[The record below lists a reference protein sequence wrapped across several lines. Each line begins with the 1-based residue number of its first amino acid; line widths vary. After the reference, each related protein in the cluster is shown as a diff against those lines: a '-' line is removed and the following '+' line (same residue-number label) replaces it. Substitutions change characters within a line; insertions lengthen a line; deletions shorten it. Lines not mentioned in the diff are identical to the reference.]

1 MQGNIAK
8 LPLATL
14 IWVAALIAPAFA
26 ADDWQKFLEALRQR
40 HYFDTAQ
47 EYLERRA
54 ADPTVSAEF
63 KRNVP
68 YEQALILIE
77 SAAGVRDPQVRDRQL
92 DQAQAKLK
100 EFIASEKDPRLSAQA
115 RDRLGN
121 LLRYRA
127 ADLMARAG
135 DQPKLRADAQTLY
148 KEAITVFDDLAAQLR
163 KQLDAMPAGE
173 QKELR
178 EEIGGQWL
186 GACLNAGR
194 TTFDLA
200 MCAPANSDARIAGLK
215 STAKQCG
222 TLYQKYPKRLGAAY
236 AHFYEGRASEEL
248 GERTKAL
255 TAYQDLMMDLTES
268 DAAFR
273 PLKTQA
279 MRQALALWVADKNY
293 ATAVD
298 KSLVWAKS
306 AKGDELQD
314 ADWLSV
320 KLSTAAALNGVAVT
334 LPKKD
339 PKAAAYFKDAREL
352 IGDVLKSKN
361 TELQRP
367 ARELLAQIGTNTA
380 GGTAGAQ
387 ATSADAA
394 PKKMVHLA
402 GGNTVL
408 ANTSQAGDTARSADV
423 KSFDAAF
430 DKLKEAAEDLQGAQD
445 ALALAQQE
453 EKPDAKLIAD
463 LKASIAEKPKQ
474 ILPLCQ
480 QAIEL
485 ADAKSNV
492 DKLNETRYLLCYFN
506 YTQGNYYEAAVIGQF
521 MAKTQ
526 PKAAGAQRCAHLALA
541 SLDAIARK
549 ERQAGRDPSYES
561 GKIAELAQYIIGQW
575 ADQPEAAVAVEVL
588 LNSALNSGDYEKAM
602 ATLKRIPP
610 DSKARADA
618 EVRLGHALWS
628 KYLRRAAELR
638 EQKTGDGTQSAL
650 DDPKNKKELE
660 SLVKQAQ
667 QALEHAAERLRK
679 SEEVSDRGVLAMVAL
694 AQLYVKQSQNDKAI
708 AILQDPKIGPLTLLD
723 AKNPA
728 VQAEGIPAEIY
739 RIAVRAYIGA
749 QPSQLDKAAKT
760 LNSLEQL
767 SASEGKA
774 SNFTQLLV
782 GIAYDL
788 VQQFDDLKSSGDKE
802 KQAQL
807 AKSIDT
813 FLTRILQRAATAD
826 FNTLNWVAAAYEDL
840 AGTVSPDDPT
850 QTTKPSA
857 DAVTYYQQATKAY
870 DEIFSRAKADAK
882 FMPAGKETALKFRSA
897 LDSRNAGKYDSAI
910 AAFAE
915 ILKQNPNQLP
925 VQVEAARTYQMRG
938 ANEKPDWYGSAIKG
952 GSGPADSVWGWGKI
966 SQMTRSSEK
975 FRDTFHQARYNIA
988 VCRKEWAETYKD
1000 ADKRR
1005 EELELA
1011 KDAIRSTRDFEST
1024 MGGDRW
1030 KPQYDK
1036 LLRSIQKEL
1045 GQPVIGLIE
1054 FEPKTVEPT
1063 ATETKK

>member
-8 LPLATL
+8 LPLAML
-14 IWVAALIAPAFA
+14 ICVAALIAPAFA
-26 ADDWQKFLEALRQR
+26 ADDSQRFLEALRQR

-54 ADPTVSAEF
+54 SDPNVSAEF

-77 SAAGVRDPQVRDRQL
+77 SAAAVRDPQVRDRQL

-100 EFIASEKDPRLSAQA
+100 EFIASQKDPHSLAQA

-127 ADLMARAG
+127 ADLVARAG
-135 DQPKLRADAQTLY
+135 DQPKLRAEAQASY
-148 KEAITVFDDLAAQLR
+148 KEAIAVFDDLAAQLR

-200 MCAPANSDARIAGLK
+200 MGAPASSDAHIEGLK
-215 STAKQCG
+215 ATIKQCG

-236 AHFYEGRASEEL
+236 AHFYEGRANEEL

-255 TAYQDLMMDLTES
+255 AVYQDLMIDLTES

-314 ADWLSV
+314 GDWLSV
-320 KLSTAAALNGVAVT
+320 KLSTAAALNGLAAT

-339 PKAAAYFKDAREL
+339 PKTAAYFRDAREL
-352 IGDVLKSKN
+352 VSDVLKSKN
-361 TELQRP
+361 TEMQKP
-367 ARELLAQIGTNTA
+367 ARELLAQIGT
-380 GGTAGAQ
+380 GAASATSAQ
-387 ATSADAA
+387 TTSADAA
-394 PKKMVHLA
+394 PRMVHLA
-402 GGNTVL
+402 GRNTVL
-408 ANTSQAGDTARSADV
+408 ASTSQADDTARSADV

-430 DKLKEAAEDLQGAQD
+430 DKLKEAAEDLQGTQD
-445 ALALAQQE
+445 ALGLAQQE
-453 EKPDAKLIAD
+453 EKPDAKEIAD
-463 LKASIAEKPKQ
+463 LKARIAEKPKQ

-485 ADAKSNV
+485 ANAKSNL
-492 DKLNETRYLLCYFN
+492 DKLNEVRFLLCYFN
-506 YTQGNYYEAAVIGQF
+506 YNQGNYYEAAVIGEF
-521 MAKTQ
+521 LARRQ

-541 SLDAIARK
+541 SLDALARK
-549 ERQAGRDPSYES
+549 DKQAGRDSSYETA
-561 GKIAELAQYIIGQW
+561 KLADLAQYVIGQW
-575 ADQPEAAVAVEVL
+575 PDQPEAAVAVEVL

-602 ATLKRIPP
+602 ATLKRIPA
-610 DSKARADA
+610 DSKARGDA

-638 EQKTGDGTQSAL
+638 EQKTGDASQPAI

-660 SLVKQAQ
+660 GLVKQAQ
-667 QALEHAAERLRK
+667 DALEHAVTRLRK
-679 SEEVSDRGVLAMVAL
+679 SDEISDRGVLAIVSL
-694 AQLYVKQSQNDKAI
+694 AQLYVKQAQYDKAI
-708 AILQDPKIGPLTLLD
+708 AILEDQKLGPLVLLE
-723 AKNPA
+723 AKTPA
-728 VQAEGIPAEIY
+728 TQGEGIPAEIY
-739 RIAVRAYIGA
+739 KTAMRAYIGA
-749 QPSQLDKAAKT
+749 DPQQLDKAAKA
-760 LNSLEQL
+760 LDSLEQL
-767 SASEGKA
+767 YAGNGKA
-774 SNFTQLLV
+774 AATYTQLLV
-782 GIAYDL
+782 GIAYEL
-788 VQQFDDLKSSGDKE
+788 VQQLDDLKSSGDKE
-802 KQAQL
+802 KPARL
-807 AKSIDT
+807 AKAIDR
-813 FLTRILQRAATAD
+813 FLGRALARATTAD
-826 FNTLNWVAAAYEDL
+826 FNTLSWVATTYESL
-840 AGTVSPDDPT
+840 ATAISPGDPS
-850 QTTKPSA
+850 QTTQLSA
-857 DAVTYYQQATKAY
+857 DAVTYFQQAIKAY
-870 DEIFSRAKADAK
+870 DEIFTRAKTDAN
-882 FMPAGKETALKFRSA
+882 FMPAGKEAAMQLRVA
-897 LDSRNAGKYDSAI
+897 IDNRNVGKYDPAI
-910 AAFAE
+910 TAFAE
-915 ILKQNPNQLP
+915 VLKQNPNQLA

-938 ANEKPDWYGSAIKG
+938 ASQKPDWYGSAIKG
-952 GSGPADSVWGWGKI
+952 GTGPADSIWGWAKI
-966 SQMTRSSEK
+966 SQMTRNIAK
-975 FRDTFHQARYNIA
+975 FRDVFQEARLNIA
-988 VCRKEWAETYKD
+988 VCRKEWAGTYQD
-1000 ADKRR
+1000 ADKKRQ
-1005 EELELA
+1005 ELELA
-1011 KDAIRSTRDFEST
+1011 KDAIRSTRDFDPT
-1024 MGGDRW
+1024 MGGDKW
-1030 KPQYDK
+1030 KSQYDK

-1045 GQPVIGLIE
+1045 SQPVIGLVE
-1054 FEPKTVEPT
+1054 FEPKTVESA